1 MGHGEGSVAQDPRA
15 PRTAAASTLLA
26 GVLLVLGAVN
36 MTTDLIGASGP
47 STEEFAAFG
56 AAMFLL
62 IVSRVASSEREIPE
76 LTTPQL
82 NQGGAEY
89 LETQTSVSQHREQ
102 DVNPTTASILTSILG
117 SAPSVRVSEVDE
129 AISSL
134 MPSDASEPMAPH
146 VAAAEPEPA
155 VVLDDSTNQSTQPN
169 DLLSITGA
177 TEPDAVLDYNPNQ
190 ASQREALPANEQ
202 TGETLQRV
210 IVQPVPLPGRENE
223 AMVDPTTIPGLE
235 PNRTFVR
242 EGVAHVPL
250 PQHANKEPARET
262 TPQAAPAPTP
272 ELPELGDLFEEAPSV
287 VEPPAA
293 PPLSPSTNQPSI
305 EVPALPDLDDLFAT
319 IPNPEEPVKQ
329 IDLPV
334 LPDLDDLF

>member
-1 MGHGEGSVAQDPRA
+1 MGHGEGFVAQDPRA

-26 GVLLVLGAVN
+26 GVLLVLGAAN
-36 MTTDLIGASGP
+36 MATDLIGTSGP

-56 AAMFLL
+56 AAMFFLV
-62 IVSRVASSEREIPE
+62 VSRVASSEREIPE

-89 LETQTSVSQHREQ
+89 LETQTSVSQHRDQ
-102 DVNPTTASILTSILG
+102 DVNPTTASILSSILG
-117 SAPSVRVSEVDE
+117 SAPSVHVSEVDE

-134 MPSDASEPMAPH
+134 MPSDASEPMDLH
-146 VAAAEPEPA
+146 VAAAEAEPA
-155 VVLDDSTNQSTQPN
+155 VLLDDSTNHPTQLP
-169 DLLSITGA
+169 DLLPTTGA
-177 TEPDAVLDYNPNQ
+177 TEPAALLDYNPNQ
-190 ASQREALPANEQ
+190 ASQREALPANDQ

-210 IVQPVPLPGRENE
+210 VVQPVPLPGRENE

-250 PQHANKEPARET
+250 PQLANKEPAHET
-262 TPQAAPAPTP
+262 TPKPAPASTP

-287 VEPPAA
+287 AEPAATPPPA
-293 PPLSPSTNQPSI
+293 PSVNQPSI

-319 IPNPEEPVKQ
+319 IPTPEKPVKQ